1 MKDLAAE
8 HGVALE
14 DLVRTPLYG
23 STAPDAPFFARFQW
37 DIHHENPVTTA
48 DDLGRR
54 SVIEP
59 PPPRPPVGLEAVASL
74 APGGSIEFNPPVP
87 ALELAELLGVEAP
100 VARTVGIY
108 MDRWEVSLGTAV
120 AILDGGATGETY
132 GLPAARGARV
142 VASDRV
148 RYLRR

>member
-23 STAPDAPFFARFQW
+23 STPHAPFFAQFQW
-37 DIHHENPVTTA
+37 DVHHDTPVTTA

-54 SVIEP
+54 LVIEP
-59 PPPRPPVGLEAVASL
+59 PPPRPVGLEAVASL
-74 APGGSIEFNPPVP
+74 APGGTIEFNPPVP
-87 ALELAELLGVEAP
+87 ALELADLRGVEAP

-108 MDRWEVSLGTAV
+108 RDHWEISLGPAV
-120 AILDGGATGETY
+120 ASLDGGATGETY
-132 GLPAARGARV
+132 SLPAALGARV
-142 VASDRV
+142 VATDRV
-148 RYLRR
+148 RSLRR